1 MRKYNDYENIVYGY
15 LKHYNQFKGQAA
27 NIGIEIQGI
36 HEQINSLCDARIAK
50 YGDTPAGGFDELSP
64 AERIIVRKQ
73 KLEDEL
79 PILTANR
86 QRIENIIMRVD
97 NAMSTLPEV
106 DREIVRMKFI
116 DGYRWM
122 RISEDMKYSE
132 RNCQSKARR
141 SVQEL
146 TKILFPKSM
155 VAEQGTLDFVFV
167 DN

>member
-1 MRKYNDYENIVYGY
+1 
-15 LKHYNQFKGQAA
+15 
-27 NIGIEIQGI
+27 
-36 HEQINSLCDARIAK
+36 
-50 YGDTPAGGFDELSP
+50 
-64 AERIIVRKQ
+64 
-73 KLEDEL
+73 
-79 PILTANR
+79 
-86 QRIENIIMRVD
+86 MRVD